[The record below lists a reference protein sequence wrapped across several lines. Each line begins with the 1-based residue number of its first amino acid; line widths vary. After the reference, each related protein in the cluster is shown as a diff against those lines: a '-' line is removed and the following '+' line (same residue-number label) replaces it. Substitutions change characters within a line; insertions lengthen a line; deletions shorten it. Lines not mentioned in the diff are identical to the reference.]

1 MFPNLYYKVFAKRLI
16 AKEEG
21 ESKMSEKKRQY
32 KKLLCILLL
41 WNLLLIILV
50 GYHTYFKRPIEAK
63 EISANVSNGT
73 KKVIPGGFTIG
84 IYVETRGVLVLG
96 TQAITSSDGLNY
108 EPAKNILR
116 AGDYITQ
123 VGITPIENKKE
134 LVNVLNTTK
143 GKATV
148 FHVVRDGKKVQVKLK
163 PIEVKEDK
171 TYKIGAWVR
180 DDTQGLGT
188 MTYIDGNNFGALGHG
203 ISDMDTEEKMDI
215 KKGALYKADV
225 FSIQKGKKGTPGEII
240 GQITYSA
247 VNKMGEIKNNTKY
260 GIYGTLNGRNLENIK
275 REEMEVA
282 SKQEVKK
289 GKAYIRSYID
299 GNCKDYEIN
308 IEDIDKSE
316 ENMLKGMKICITDE
330 ELLKQTN
337 GIVQGMSGSPI
348 IQNGKLIGAVT
359 HVFVNDPQKGY
370 GIFIEHMLEH

>member
-1 MFPNLYYKVFAKRLI
+1 M
-16 AKEEG
+16 
-21 ESKMSEKKRQY
+21 SKQKRQY
-32 KKLLCILLL
+32 KKLLYILLFC
-41 WNLLLIILV
+41 NLLLIILI
-50 GYHTYFKRPIEAK
+50 GHHTYSKKLVEVR
-63 EISANVSNGT
+63 EISASIANGK
-73 KKVIPGGFTIG
+73 KKVIPGGFTVG
-84 IYVETRGVLVLG
+84 IYVETKGVLVLG
-96 TQAITSSDGLNY
+96 TQALTASDGLNY
-108 EPAKNILR
+108 EPAKNILHS
-116 AGDYITQ
+116 GDYIIQ
-123 VGITPIENKKE
+123 VGMIPIENKKE
-134 LVNVLNTTK
+134 LVKVLNTTR
-143 GKATV
+143 GKATI
-148 FHVVRDGKKVQVKLK
+148 FHIIRDGKKVKVKLK

-180 DDTQGLGT
+180 DNTQGLGT
-188 MTYIDGNNFGALGHG
+188 MTYIDGNTFGALGHG

-215 KKGALYKADV
+215 KKGELYKADI

-240 GQITYSA
+240 GQITYST

-299 GNCKDYEIN
+299 GSCKDYEIN

-316 ENMLKGMKICITDE
+316 ENMLKGMKISITDKR
-330 ELLKQTN
+330 LLEQTN

-359 HVFVNDPQKGY
+359 HVFVNNPQKGY

>member
-1 MFPNLYYKVFAKRLI
+1 MSQ
-16 AKEEG
+16 G
-21 ESKMSEKKRQY
+21 SEKKRQY
-32 KKLLCILLL
+32 KRILFLLLLC
-41 WNLLLIILV
+41 NFLLIILV
-50 GYHTYFKRPIEAK
+50 GYHTYFKKSTEAK
-63 EISANVSNGT
+63 EISANVSAGT

-84 IYVETRGVLVLG
+84 IYVETKGVLVLG

-116 AGDYITQ
+116 AGDYIIQ
-123 VGITPIENKKE
+123 VGMIPIENKRE
-134 LVNVLNTTK
+134 LVDVLNSTK
-143 GKATV
+143 GRATV
-148 FHVVRDGKKVQVKLK
+148 FHLVRDGKKVEVKLK
-163 PIEVKEDK
+163 PIEAKDDK

-180 DDTQGLGT
+180 DNTQGLGT

-215 KKGALYKADV
+215 KKGSLYKADI

-240 GQITYSA
+240 GQINYSDL
-247 VNKMGEIKNNTKY
+247 NKMGEIKNNTKY
-260 GIYGTLNGRNLENIK
+260 GIYGTINGKNLENINK
-275 REEMEVA
+275 EEMEVGF
-282 SKQEVKK
+282 KKEVKK

-299 GNCKDYEIN
+299 GSCKDYEIT
-308 IEDIDKSE
+308 IEEIDKSD
-316 ENMLKGMKICITDE
+316 ENMLKGMKISITDE
-330 ELLKQTN
+330 RLLAQTN

>member
-1 MFPNLYYKVFAKRLI
+1 
-16 AKEEG
+16 
-21 ESKMSEKKRQY
+21 MSEKKRQY
-32 KKLLCILLL
+32 KRMLYILLL
-41 WNLLLIILV
+41 CNFLLIMLV
-50 GYHTYFKRPIEAK
+50 GYDTYFKKSIDAK
-63 EISANVSNGT
+63 EISAKVSTTQISMGK

-84 IYVETRGVLVLG
+84 IYVETKGVLVLG
-96 TQAITSSDGLNY
+96 TQAITSVDGLNY

-123 VGITPIENKKE
+123 VGMIPIENKRE
-134 LVNVLNTTK
+134 LIKVLNTTK
-143 GKATV
+143 GKSTV
-148 FHVVRDGKKVQVKLK
+148 FYLMRDGKRVKVRLK

-171 TYKIGAWVR
+171 SYKIGAWVR

-188 MTYIDGNNFGALGHG
+188 MTYIDGDNFGALGHG

-240 GQITYSA
+240 GQITYSDL
-247 VNKMGEIKNNTKY
+247 NKMGEIKNNTKY
-260 GIYGTLNGRNLENIK
+260 GIYGTINGRNLENIN
-275 REEMEVA
+275 REEMEVGT
-282 SKQEVKK
+282 KEEVKR

-299 GNCKDYEIN
+299 GSCRDYEIR
-308 IEDIDKSE
+308 IEEIDKSD
-316 ENMLKGMKICITDE
+316 ENMLKGMKITITDE
-330 ELLKQTN
+330 RLLAQTN

-370 GIFIEHMLEH
+370 GIFIEHMLKH